1 MPAAAVVG
9 MVYSGMT
16 FAAATGMTAMIAA
29 GMAFAGSAMSFIGQI
44 TGNEKLAKIG
54 GIVSLAGGITTLAN
68 NMGLIGEAAGATTT
82 TTAAEAASASSI
94 MEGNTVQDALS
105 GSILSDTGKMLSS
118 GSETLSG
125 SGLLSDTG
133 KMLSGTG
140 SGTGIIANSNPFLG
154 SITAGSGIG
163 QSGAG
168 LGFDLGSG
176 LTNTGANLGNLAG
189 ANLGSLAG
197 ANLGSPESDFSWSDV
212 NDWLKENKETLSA
225 GSEILKGVGS
235 IYTSQMQADKY
246 KEAVKIRGEIDLALQ
261 QGKFDYADELLKRF
275 NDSVKGL
282 QETKELFDPNADIYS
297 GTPNGENVNRGI
309 LKRAWYPNS
318 QKV

>member
-1 MPAAAVVG
+1 
-9 MVYSGMT
+9 MVYSGMA
-16 FAAATGMTAMIAA
+16 FAAAASVTAMIAA
-29 GMAFAGSAMSFIGQI
+29 GMTFVGSAMSFIGQI
-44 TGNEKLAKIG
+44 TGNEKLTKIG

-94 MEGNTVQDALS
+94 MEGNTVQDALAGS
-105 GSILSDTGKMLSS
+105 NGSILSDTGKMLSS

-168 LGFDLGSG
+168 LGFDLGSS
-176 LTNTGANLGNLAG
+176 LTNTG

-197 ANLGSPESDFSWSDV
+197 AESGFSWSKV
-212 NDWLKENKETLSA
+212 NNWLKENEETLSL
-225 GSEILKGVGS
+225 GSEMLKGISS
-235 IYTSQMQADKY
+235 IYTSQMQADAY
-246 KEAVKIRGEIDLALQ
+246 KEAVETRGKIDMALKQ
-261 QGKFDYADELLKRF
+261 MDFDRADELMARYS
-275 NDSVKGL
+275 DSIKKL
-282 QETKELFDPNADIYS
+282 QQREIFKPNADVYS
-297 GTPNGENVNRGI
+297 GTSNGENVNRGI

>member
-94 MEGNTVQDALS
+94 MEGNTIRDTLS

-163 QSGAG
+163 QSGAW

-176 LTNTGANLGNLAG
+176 LTNAG

-197 ANLGSPESDFSWSDV
+197 AGGGGGADLGFSWSDV

-282 QETKELFDPNADIYS
+282 QETKELSTRTPTSIAVRPTVKTSIAESSSVPGIPTLRRFNDEQS
-297 GTPNGENVNRGI
+297 GN
-309 LKRAWYPNS
+309 
-318 QKV
+318 